1 MNPVA
6 TRQHVLTVSVEEY
19 FHHGAFTRSL
29 QRKHWDRFE
38 SRVGRDV
45 DDALALL
52 SAHSATATFFVHGS
66 TAEQQPE
73 LVRRI
78 VARGHEVASRGFLP
92 VPIRAMRR
100 EEFRDDLARTR
111 AALERAG
118 AGRVRGYRAP
128 RWLQDGDEWILD
140 VLADEGY
147 AYDAS
152 VNPILRRFAGDRRFL
167 VAHERVHGKSGAKLW
182 EFPVS
187 TAGVCGL
194 RLAIAGG
201 NWLRQLPRPFL
212 RRALERWDRDEAAPL
227 VFYFNSWE
235 LDAEQPDL
243 PTRSR
248 LDRIRHY
255 RNLDRTRQRLGEQL
269 SRFRFQSVAER
280 LGLAP
285 EEAPA
290 PAPGPIVVSPSR
302 TRPVAAA
309 RPAAVLSLVVP
320 IYHELQ
326 GLAYLRRTLL
336 HVRSELAATAALRFI
351 LVDDGSRDGTR
362 DALPQVFG
370 DVPDCEIVLHEKNRG
385 VAAAILTGI
394 AHARTDLVATIDADC
409 SYDPLLL
416 REMLPLARDADVV
429 TASPY
434 HPQGRVQNVPRWRL
448 FLSRTLSR
456 IYDRLLHDKLYT
468 YTSCFRIYRRKAV
481 EGLEL
486 TDGGFPGMAEILIR
500 MIRRGAR
507 VVEFPTLLESRV
519 LGVSKMRTL
528 RTIRGH
534 LKLLKRLRSERG
546 RAPSPPRSAATEDVA
561 SRMRAP
567 EPVVTR

>member
-1 MNPVA
+1 M
-6 TRQHVLTVSVEEY
+6 
-19 FHHGAFTRSL
+19 
-29 QRKHWDRFE
+29 
-38 SRVGRDV
+38 
-45 DDALALL
+45 
-52 SAHSATATFFVHGS
+52 HGS
-66 TAEQQPE
+66 TAERQPE

-78 VARGHEVASRGFLP
+78 LARGHEVASRSFEPLP
-92 VPIRAMRR
+92 LGAPRRA
-100 EEFRDDLARTR
+100 EFRDDLARTR

-118 AGRVRGYRAP
+118 AGPIRGYRAP
-128 RWLQDGDEWILD
+128 RWLRDGDEWILD

-167 VAHERVHGKSGAKLW
+167 AAHERRHGAAGAQLW

-187 TAGVCGL
+187 TASVCGL
-194 RLAIAGG
+194 RVAISGG
-201 NWLRQLPRPFL
+201 NWLRQLPRSFV
-212 RRALERWDRDEAAPL
+212 RGAVERWDREQSAPL

-235 LDAEQPDL
+235 LDAEQPTL

-255 RNLDRTRQRLGEQL
+255 RHLDRARERLADHL
-269 SRFRFQSVAER
+269 ARFRFGSIAQE
-280 LGLAP
+280 LGLPPQA
-285 EEAPA
+285 APA
-290 PAPGPIVVSPSR
+290 PAATPIVLAPA
-302 TRPVAAA
+302 RP
-309 RPAAVLSLVVP
+309 RPAAAKPAGALTLVVP
-320 IYHELQ
+320 IYRELQ

-336 HVRSELAATAALRFI
+336 HARDELAATTALRFV
-351 LVDDGSRDGTR
+351 LVDDGSPDGTR
-362 DALPQVFG
+362 EALPQVFG
-370 DVPDCEIVLHEKNRG
+370 DVPDCEIVLHDRNRG

-434 HPQGRVQNVPRWRL
+434 HPQGRVENVPRWRL

-456 IYDRLLHDKLYT
+456 IYDRLLHDRLHT

-481 EGLEL
+481 EGIEL
-486 TDGGFPGMAEILIR
+486 SDGGFPGMAEILIR
-500 MIRRGAR
+500 MLRRGAR

-534 LKLLKRLRSERG
+534 LRLLRRLRSERG
-546 RAPSPPRSAATEDVA
+546 RAPSPRRTAAPEDVA
-561 SRMRAP
+561 PRMRAP
-567 EPVVTR
+567 EPATTP

>member
-1 MNPVA
+1 M
-6 TRQHVLTVSVEEY
+6 LTVSVEEF
-19 FHHGAFTRSL
+19 FHHGAFSRSL
-29 QRKHWDRFE
+29 ERKHWDRFE
-38 SRVGRDV
+38 SRLERNVE
-45 DDALALL
+45 DALALL
-52 SAHSATATFFVHGS
+52 AEHSATATFFVHGS
-66 TAEQQPE
+66 TAERQPE

-78 VARGHEVASRGFLP
+78 LARGHEVASRGFEPLP
-92 VPIRAMRR
+92 IGAPRRA
-100 EEFRDDLARTR
+100 EFRDDLARTR

-118 AGRVRGYRAP
+118 AGPIRGYRAP
-128 RWLQDGDEWILD
+128 RWLRDGDEWILD

-167 VAHERVHGKSGAKLW
+167 RAHERRHGAAGAKLW

-187 TAGVCGL
+187 TASVCGL
-194 RLAIAGG
+194 RVAISGG
-201 NWLRQLPRPFL
+201 NWLRQLPQSFVRS
-212 RRALERWDRDEAAPL
+212 AVERWDRVESAPL
-227 VFYFNSWE
+227 VWYFNSWE
-235 LDAEQPDL
+235 LDADAPTL

-255 RNLDRTRQRLGEQL
+255 RNLDLTRQRLADHL
-269 SRFRFQSVAER
+269 ARFRFGSIAQE
-280 LGLAP
+280 LALP
-285 EEAPA
+285 PQVAPA
-290 PAPGPIVVSPSR
+290 PATAPIVLAP
-302 TRPVAAA
+302 A
-309 RPAAVLSLVVP
+309 RPRPRPDGARPSSTLTLVVP
-320 IYHELQ
+320 IYRELQ

-336 HVRSELAATAALRFI
+336 HVRDELAATTALRFV
-351 LVDDGSRDGTR
+351 LVDDGSPDGTR
-362 DALPQVFG
+362 EALPQVFG
-370 DVPDCEIVLHEKNRG
+370 GVPDCEIVLHDKNRG

-486 TDGGFPGMAEILIR
+486 SDGGFPGMAEILIR

-546 RAPSPPRSAATEDVA
+546 RAPSPKSTAADDVA
-561 SRMRAP
+561 ARMRAP
-567 EPVVTR
+567 EPAVMR